1 SASVAMTTQAVARGG
16 ALPIL
21 VQDGVLA
28 FVLMA
33 LSILSQVD
41 HRPND
46 PKTDVWS
53 YLLAVVGMGAL
64 TWRRTNP
71 VTVLVVTT
79 VAAVLMSSLGYADA
93 GLPWAAMIAFYS
105 VSPYAH
111 RQSRLVAFL

>member
-1 SASVAMTTQAVARGG
+1 MIKQAVRRVR

-33 LSILSQVD
+33 LSILSMVD

-53 YLLAVVGMGAL
+53 YTLAVVGMGAL
-64 TWRRTNP
+64 IWRRTHP

-79 VAAVLMSSLGYADA
+79 TAAVLMSSLGYADA
-93 GLPWAAMIAFYS
+93 GLPWAATTEA
-105 VSPYAH
+105 
-111 RQSRLVAFL
+111 

>member
-1 SASVAMTTQAVARGG
+1 MEVSAPGGVRLEMYATDVAEADAPGDSGGLRSSRGCTASVAMIKEAVRRVR

-71 VTVLVVTT
+71 V
-79 VAAVLMSSLGYADA
+79 
-93 GLPWAAMIAFYS
+93 
-105 VSPYAH
+105 
-111 RQSRLVAFL
+111 